1 MSHATYD
8 QSMNARITVSLPED
22 LVAAAHAAVAAGRA
36 ASVSA
41 YVAGALRE
49 TSERESLADVLAEW
63 RVELGP
69 PTEEE
74 EAWVQDA
81 LAAMGMERG

>member
-1 MSHATYD
+1 
-8 QSMNARITVSLPED
+8 MNARITVSLPED
-22 LVAAAHAAVAAGRA
+22 LVEAATAAVASGQA

-49 TSERESLADVLAEW
+49 KVDRESVAEVLAEW
-63 RVELGP
+63 RTQAEPLSA
-69 PTEEE
+69 ED

-81 LAAMGMERG
+81 LSKAQLEV

>member
-1 MSHATYD
+1 MS
-8 QSMNARITVSLPED
+8 SRITVSLPDE
-22 LVAAAHAAVAAGRA
+22 LVAAANAAVDAGRA

-41 YVAGALRE
+41 YVARALRE
-49 TSERESLADVLAEW
+49 TTERQSLADVLAEW

-69 PTEEE
+69 PTDEE

-81 LAAMGMERG
+81 LAAMGMGRG

>member
-1 MSHATYD
+1 
-8 QSMNARITVSLPED
+8 MNARITVSLPED
-22 LVAAAHAAVAAGRA
+22 LVANARAAVAAGRA

-41 YVAGALRE
+41 YVAGALRD
-49 TSERESLADVLAEW
+49 TSERESLRDVLAEW

-69 PTEEE
+69 PTDEE

-81 LAAMGMERG
+81 LATMGMGRD

>member
-1 MSHATYD
+1 MPAVEYD

-22 LVAAAHAAVAAGRA
+22 LVEAASAAVASGQA

-49 TSERESLADVLAEW
+49 KADRESVAEVLAEW
-63 RVELGP
+63 RVHAGP
-69 PTEEE
+69 LPAED

-81 LAAMGMERG
+81 LSKAQLGT

>member
-1 MSHATYD
+1 
-8 QSMNARITVSLPED
+8 MNTRITVSLPED
-22 LVAAAHAAVAAGRA
+22 LVEAATAAVASGQA

-49 TSERESLADVLAEW
+49 KADRESVAAVLAEW
-63 RVELGP
+63 RVEAGP
-69 PTEEE
+69 LSVDD

-81 LAAMGMERG
+81 LSKAQLAT

>member
-1 MSHATYD
+1 MRPAEYD
-8 QSMNARITVSLPED
+8 QSMNARITVSLPEE
-22 LVAAAHAAVAAGRA
+22 LVEAATAAVASEQA

-49 TSERESLADVLAEW
+49 KADRESVAEVLAEW
-63 RVELGP
+63 RVEGGP
-69 PTEEE
+69 LSAED

-81 LAAMGMERG
+81 LSNAQLGT

>member
-1 MSHATYD
+1 MLAGEYD

-22 LVAAAHAAVAAGRA
+22 LVEAANAAVASGQA

-49 TSERESLADVLAEW
+49 KADRESVAEVLAEW
-63 RVELGP
+63 NVEAGP
-69 PTEEE
+69 LPAEDET
-74 EAWVQDA
+74 WVQDA
-81 LAAMGMERG
+81 LAKAQMGT